1 VPGDVL
7 QRDLLRARHRQ
18 LLRLFVQEGDHEH
31 EADDGD
37 PDDERRR
44 AGGCLGVRVVFARK
58 RERAGDDVSD
68 GAGG

>member
-44 AGGCLGVRVVFARK
+44 AGGCDWGSGSFS
-58 RERAGDDVSD
+58 RERDEGR
-68 GAGG
+68 GTT